1 MIKVYIDEVKGI
13 FELEHNMCCRE
24 QLVNELTKILDI
36 IIVDCE
42 IKEKLEYKNKTLKE
56 KEILT
61 VNLRQ
66 LIINQILKMD
76 CSCIEYLSNKEKHI
90 KDIPCEYCKE
100 INCSECIK

>member
-42 IKEKLEYKNKTLKE
+42 IKEKLEYKN
-56 KEILT
+56 
-61 VNLRQ
+61 
-66 LIINQILKMD
+66 
-76 CSCIEYLSNKEKHI
+76 
-90 KDIPCEYCKE
+90 
-100 INCSECIK
+100 